1 MGIKTGNVKLIGGI
15 HSAGLKNGPYSDEY
29 LASVSKYYSV
39 DCSKLKRVLAQL
51 EVGDKPEIV
60 LFQNP
65 ATTNEMQAAC
75 FISSVWSRSHKY
87 LHRPHEQINRD
98 FHYQCFFTAMEML
111 SEVGC
116 SEFRIENLKSGYK
129 WQWDDYTCMTEA
141 WKNIIKLV
149 NPNATVQ
156 LLEEA
161 IERTII
167 DDLARNAHKIKF
179 DERRS
184 VKVSPFVRE
193 GLNIYRIFVE
203 SSSSNHSYF
212 HYDIDGVK

>member
-1 MGIKTGNVKLIGGI
+1 MGSKSRNIKLIGGI
-15 HSAGLKNGPYSDEY
+15 HPAGLENEPYSDEY
-29 LASVSKYYSV
+29 LASVSKYFSV
-39 DCSKLKRVLAQL
+39 DFNKLKRALAQL
-51 EVGDKPEIV
+51 EVGDMPEIV
-60 LFQNP
+60 LLQRP
-65 ATTNEMQAAC
+65 TTTDEVHAAC

-87 LHRPHEQINRD
+87 LRRPHEQVNRD

-116 SEFRIENLKSGYK
+116 TEFRIDNLKSGYK

-141 WKNIIKLV
+141 WKSIVKLV
-149 NPNATVQ
+149 NTNAKVQ
-156 LLEEA
+156 LREEA
-161 IERTII
+161 IERKII
-167 DDLARNAHKIKF
+167 DDLARNEHQIKF
-179 DERRS
+179 DEHRP

-212 HYDIDGVK
+212 YYDIDGVK